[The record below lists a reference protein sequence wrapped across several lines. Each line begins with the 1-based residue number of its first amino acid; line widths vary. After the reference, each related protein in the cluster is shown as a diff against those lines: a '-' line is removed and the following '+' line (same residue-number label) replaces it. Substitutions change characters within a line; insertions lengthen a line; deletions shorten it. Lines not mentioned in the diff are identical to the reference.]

1 MKARPWITSI
11 VAAAALG
18 CAASALAAYPEKNI
32 KLIIPTPPGGGFH
45 IYAQAVAPYLAKYLG
60 NDIKVV
66 LENMPGSGFR
76 RATSALYNAKPDGYT
91 IGLVGIGIT
100 LLPQV
105 KGDKLDY
112 DLHKFTWIG
121 RLAYDGLCI
130 GVRKDSPINSIA
142 DLKALGR
149 PVKWPHTQRFYPGVF
164 SAKLGY
170 PIQVIT
176 GYKGGR
182 DYMTAVVRGDGD
194 AFVHVPSSTRGF
206 LKSGKV
212 KLIALFDDRYKKE
225 FPGVPTAD
233 DLGHPELKKV
243 TTERLLAGPP
253 GMPTDVTQ
261 KLVAALEK
269 AIADPKLQEWSK
281 KAKRPFQPL
290 KPVEVKAVV
299 DGQFEFFEQFKNLI
313 D

>member
-1 MKARPWITSI
+1 MKAHRWITTA

-45 IYAQAVAPYLAKYLG
+45 VYAQAVAPYLAKYLG

-121 RLAYDGLCI
+121 RLAYDGLAI
-130 GVRKDSPINSIA
+130 GVKKDSPINSIA
-142 DLKALGR
+142 DLKALNR
-149 PVKWPHTQRFYPGVF
+149 PIKWPHTQRFYPGVF
-164 SAKLGY
+164 AAALGY

-182 DYMTAVVRGDGD
+182 DYITAVVRGDGE

-206 LKSGKV
+206 IKSGKV

-225 FPGVPTAD
+225 FPGIPTAD

-253 GMPTDVTQ
+253 GMPTDITQ
-261 KLVAALEK
+261 KLVTALEK
-269 AIADPKLQEWSK
+269 SIADPELQAWSK

-290 KPVEVKAVV
+290 TPKGVKAVV
-299 DGQFEFFEQFKNLI
+299 DGQFEFFEPFKKLI